1 MPVTPPPVKGTQGY
15 RKSNLNWPE
24 SEPQVNLCPIG
35 CVNRFRLWT
44 NLLLEKLIVEI
55 GKLLYE
61 RSYVV
66 SSDGNVSV
74 RLDENTVL
82 ATPTMTCKGRMT
94 EDCLALTDMDGKP
107 LSDKRASSEL
117 AMHLLIYKMR
127 PDIKAVCHAHPPHGT
142 AFAVAGLAIDKPI
155 LSEVILTLGCVPLT
169 DYGTPSTNELTEAM
183 KPFVTH
189 HNALLMANHGAVA
202 YGEDLWQSFDRL
214 ETLEHSKDC
223 NLGKSSAVQMT
234 CRRMQLKSSFRS
246 EKRRGTSRKTPAVRL
261 RGYLHDANIRGNGRE
276 LSVKVR
282 SNGGKISFTREE
294 LIELL
299 SQAAKLG

>member
-1 MPVTPPPVKGTQGY
+1 MD
-15 RKSNLNWPE
+15 E
-24 SEPQVNLCPIG
+24 SQA
-35 CVNRFRLWT
+35 R
-44 NLLLEKLIVEI
+44 KLIVEI

-66 SSDGNVSV
+66 SSDGNVSF
-74 RLDENTVL
+74 RLDNDTVL

-94 EDCLALTDMDGKP
+94 EGCLALTDMDGKP
-107 LSDKRASSEL
+107 LTDKKASSEL

-183 KPFVTH
+183 KPYVEH

-202 YGEDLWQSFDRL
+202 YGEDLWQAFDRL
-214 ETLEHSKDC
+214 ETLEHTAKIAILAKT
-223 NLGKSSAVQMT
+223 LGGAVD
-234 CRRMQLKSSFRS
+234 LPADAI
-246 EKRRGTSRKTPAVRL
+246 EKLINIREKAGYLTDAARCQSC
-261 RGYLHDANIRGNGRE
+261 GYLHDNGIVCGSKSEPNVETGGNGA
-276 LSVKVR
+276 KV
-282 SNGGKISFTREE
+282 SLTREE

-299 SQAAKLG
+299 SQAANLS